1 MQNQECSE
9 FRELLVKKG
18 LMQKDTPIHA
28 LIHVS
33 SSSQL
38 IGSSVS
44 VINIIEIILHRASH

>member
-28 LIHVS
+28 LIHVP

-38 IGSSVS
+38 IGSSVT

>member
-9 FRELLVKKG
+9 FRELVKKG

-33 SSSQL
+33 SLSQL
-38 IGSSVS
+38 IGSSVT
-44 VINIIEIILHRASH
+44 VINIIEIILHRASY

>member
-1 MQNQECSE
+1 MHNQECSE

-18 LMQKDTPIHA
+18 FMQKDTPVHA

-38 IGSSVS
+38 IGSSVT
-44 VINIIEIILHRASH
+44 VIDIIKIILH

>member
-38 IGSSVS
+38 IGSRVT